1 MFMMIRR
8 PTLSRTTS
16 APTEHQPFYGQ
27 THRYCSLGPCF
38 RDTNLRTYIIYCRTS
53 IYVFQEILNIFS
65 SSCRIVDFGPAKLF
79 ARSNVSKLLYSYSGN
94 KHFWIIL
101 DKWKYSRNKLPPKP
115 TRVTWFASTLVGRNF
130 TVWGRI
136 SSAFP
141 QPDSAFSWVS
151 FDN

>member
-1 MFMMIRR
+1 MSRR
-8 PTLSRTTS
+8 RTLNRTTS
-16 APTEHQPFYGQ
+16 APTEHRPFSGQ
-27 THRYCSLGPCF
+27 THRYCSLVPCF
-38 RDTNLRTYIIYCRTS
+38 LESNFRTLCRTS
-53 IYVFQEILNIFS
+53 IDFFQDIRNEFLNKF
-65 SSCRIVDFGPAKLF
+65 SCRIVDFGPAKLF
-79 ARSNVSKLLYSYSGN
+79 ARSNVSKLLYSGN

-101 DKWKYSRNKLPPKP
+101 DKWKYSRNKLPSKP

-141 QPDSAFSWVS
+141 QPDSGFSWVS